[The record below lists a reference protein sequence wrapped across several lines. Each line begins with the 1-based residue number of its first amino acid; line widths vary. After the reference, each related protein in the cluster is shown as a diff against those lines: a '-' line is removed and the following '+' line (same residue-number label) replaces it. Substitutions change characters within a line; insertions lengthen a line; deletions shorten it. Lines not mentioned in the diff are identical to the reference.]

1 MRAAPQVINADMNL
15 LRQHLGLAEPEDRF
29 VTVLKV
35 QKGAGSWKAKIKND
49 AVRARPGWSS
59 ALSVSHRKSV
69 CMALLYGRAR
79 RLTAETGDFQPYERS
94 SCRRLFGP

>member
-1 MRAAPQVINADMNL
+1 MQREDASGPQVINADMNL

-49 AVRARPGWSS
+49 AVRACPGWSS

-69 CMALLYGRAR
+69 SYGAFVWARTALNSRDQRFPAI
-79 RLTAETGDFQPYERS
+79 
-94 SCRRLFGP
+94 